1 MTFPC
6 TLYRRVHSWCPSTST
21 CTFLCCAPTTV
32 LLVSTALSPLKQIGN
47 PLGSGKWKFGK
58 FVPDHEKR
66 IRRPGQREGKKIAVF
81 KKSPKMQI
89 YLTSEVV
96 SWYN

>member
-47 PLGSGKWKFGK
+47 PLGSGKWKFENLFLTMK
-58 FVPDHEKR
+58 RELEDQDREK
-66 IRRPGQREGKKIAVF
+66 EKNSNF
-81 KKSPKMQI
+81 
-89 YLTSEVV
+89 
-96 SWYN
+96 